1 MNTQQHKHGERVFC
15 WSQSMFGSGSKIWG
29 TVRQCSKYKWVDLDN
44 SVGSNQNRVRYDRA
58 YWYSQDDWD
67 LECQQIREI
76 HENDKRKEEK
86 EKIKAT
92 EKYQEVTA
100 NLIKLTEIKV
110 GQKIR
115 VVPKNC
121 PDMHFVYIV
130 TEIRNNTI
138 FGLDSDDCE
147 VSVGR
152 VGEVYFAVKESIDN
166 PVVETVKETNPQN
179 KVAKLQAKLTRL
191 NAQLLITRGNRAKV
205 KIVIEILRVESA
217 IEQFSPKQ
225 KEITLTWEQK
235 KSLNALTGGNLPVF
249 SKLTEE
255 SKEKLL
261 KIVDELE
268 VLNCEADQD
277 NATGKGAWKR
287 PSEASI
293 KRSEKR
299 SNEYSLLRKRI
310 EQLELIQ
317 EKPVEI
323 NQSKPVD
330 VPATKKNEFCK
341 KPEKATIK
349 FLESRFKDAQV
360 DITETQV
367 IIKSGTSELAM
378 NLFFEIPDI
387 NDYYNQYRRAKTIKN
402 LKQNQTS
409 KVHSVCEYISTILL
423 AS

>member
-1 MNTQQHKHGERVFC
+1 MNTQQYKLIDAPVPVKTIKTPENVLRHLTAIEKKAIRAGMNQGVACFK
-15 WSQSMFGSGSKIWG
+15 SGRKIY
-29 TVRQCSKYKWVDLDN
+29 TISHIDANHYCV
-44 SVGSNQNRVRYDRA
+44 
-58 YWYSQDDWD
+58 
-67 LECQQIREI
+67 EI
-76 HENDKRKEEK
+76 EEK
-86 EKIKAT
+86 ETTIFNRLETRIRKVPFFVRLEKAKDEVK
-92 EKYQEVTA
+92 EKSIEQIEAEQLELMLTQEKSIETKEETQEV
-100 NLIKLTEIKV
+100 
-110 GQKIR
+110 
-115 VVPKNC
+115 
-121 PDMHFVYIV
+121 
-130 TEIRNNTI
+130 
-138 FGLDSDDCE
+138 
-147 VSVGR
+147 
-152 VGEVYFAVKESIDN
+152 IDN

-191 NAQLLITRGNRAKV
+191 NAQLSITRGNRAKV

-317 EKPVEI
+317 EKSVEI

-330 VPATKKNEFCK
+330 VSATKKNEFCK

-360 DITETQV
+360 DITKTQV